1 MKNICERIFGIS
13 LRGGTLLFKSILI
26 FFLAKF
32 LDAHDVGVYGLIL
45 VTIVYCTYPLGMD
58 FYTFSVREL
67 IKSDRE
73 KWSEIISNQ
82 LNLHLVLYILF
93 LPLFFVVFI
102 FNFIPIEFILWFYVL
117 LIFEHANQEI
127 VRLLIAMSKPL
138 SASFA
143 IFFRQGAWVI
153 VVIALFLLSEKN
165 RNLETVFF
173 CWSIGGFVA
182 LIFSLRILL
191 KSSMFHWCAADWRW
205 IKKGVI
211 IAFPMF
217 VAMLFMNS
225 LTTLDKYWLA
235 SLQGKEV
242 LGAYVL
248 FGAMAA
254 SLVSFLDAGVFS
266 FLYPKMIKAASDQDY
281 QKLSI
286 LVKKVGW
293 QTLAFSLFFS
303 LFLLMVISPFL
314 SFLNKPSY
322 KENYEIFYLMLLAI
336 FFNAISYIFHYA
348 LYSLKKDKDILSS
361 HIFGFF
367 VFILGTFV
375 VSKWS
380 SLYAVPIG
388 LLLAYFSVL
397 CIKAIVYF
405 MEMKYNL
412 SF

>member
-1 MKNICERIFGIS
+1 MKNILERFLGIS
-13 LRGGTLLFKSILI
+13 LRGGTLFFKSILI

-32 LDAHDVGVYGLIL
+32 LEARDVGLYGLVL

-82 LNLHLVLYILF
+82 FNLHLVLYILF

-102 FNFIPIEFILWFYVL
+102 FDLIPIKFILWFYIL
-117 LIFEHANQEI
+117 LIFEHANQEL

-138 SASFA
+138 PASFA

-153 VVIALFLLSEKN
+153 LVMALFLLDEKY
-165 RNLETVFF
+165 RNLEAVFF
-173 CWSIGGFVA
+173 CWSIGGFIS
-182 LIFSLRILL
+182 LFFSLSILL
-191 KSSMFHWCAADWRW
+191 KISVLRWYAADWEW
-205 IKKGVI
+205 IKKGLIV
-211 IAFPMF
+211 AFPMF

-248 FGAMAA
+248 FGALAA

-281 QKLSI
+281 QKLSM
-286 LVKKVGW
+286 LVRKVGG
-293 QTLAFSLFFS
+293 QTLAFSFIFS
-303 LFLLMVISPFL
+303 LFLLMIISPFL
-314 SFLNKPSY
+314 NFLNKASY
-322 KENYEIFYLMLLAI
+322 KDNYELFYLMLLAI
-336 FFNAISYIFHYA
+336 FFNAISYVFHYA
-348 LYSLKKDKDILSS
+348 LFSLKKDKDILRA

-367 VFILGTFV
+367 VFILTTFV

-380 SLYAVPIG
+380 LLYAVPIG

-397 CIKAIVYF
+397 CIKAKVYF